1 MSSSYNSHLKIRH
14 IVYTNNCLQGSNELN
29 EMLLK
34 EINERGTVYM
44 VPSKVK
50 GSFFLRM
57 AICSRYTEIKDIDVT
72 WNEVNEAG
80 KTVLSKQ

>member
-1 MSSSYNSHLKIRH
+1 MHIIIIFKYNTLYIRI
-14 IVYTNNCLQGSNELN
+14 IVQGSNELN
-29 EMLLK
+29 EALLK
-34 EINERGTVYM
+34 EINERGKVYM
-44 VPSKVK
+44 VPSKVN

-57 AICSRYTEIKDIDVT
+57 AICSRYTQIEDIDVT

>member
-1 MSSSYNSHLKIRH
+1 
-14 IVYTNNCLQGSNELN
+14 VQGSNEIN
-29 EMLLK
+29 EALLK
-34 EINERGTVYM
+34 EINERGKVYM

-50 GSFFLRM
+50 GTFFLRM
-57 AICSRYTEIKDIDVT
+57 AICSRYTQIEDIDVT

>member
-1 MSSSYNSHLKIRH
+1 MHIIIIFKYNTFYIRI
-14 IVYTNNCLQGSNELN
+14 IVQGSNELN
-29 EMLLK
+29 EALLK
-34 EINERGTVYM
+34 EINERGKVYM

-57 AICSRYTEIKDIDVT
+57 AICSRYTQIEDIDVT